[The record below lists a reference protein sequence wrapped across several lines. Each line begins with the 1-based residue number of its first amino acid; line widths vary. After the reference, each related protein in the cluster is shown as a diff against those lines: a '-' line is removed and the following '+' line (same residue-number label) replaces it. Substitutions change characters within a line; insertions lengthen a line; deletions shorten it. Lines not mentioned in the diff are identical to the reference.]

1 MQAMRQTMMSH
12 RSQSGRILLLG
23 PGGFGRTGY
32 GCLHVIEYHS
42 CVILRVC
49 RLALQAEAL
58 STVAGSESAEHPCM
72 VLHGLTTAGA
82 SKEDVIQ
89 AMGNRNQEDRDDD
102 GL

>member
-1 MQAMRQTMMSH
+1 
-12 RSQSGRILLLG
+12 
-23 PGGFGRTGY
+23 
-32 GCLHVIEYHS
+32 
-42 CVILRVC
+42 
-49 RLALQAEAL
+49 
-58 STVAGSESAEHPCM
+58 M